1 MGVDSTRKQGLIGLI
16 WQILLFAVS
25 SFFLCGVLPYQLF
38 NGRFKASHILFVFFW
53 IWVWHSAYKK
63 LFPKKDA
70 PTIEQPEIPQSHSPL
85 SHSAAQT
92 SPIEITHII
101 THINEPIYERKQ
113 VMAKNVLEIDDGSF
127 EAEVLQERTP
137 VLVDFW
143 APWSQ
148 PCRVIGPVVEELSVK
163 YGDKI
168 KFKKCNVDDNPI
180 TSSQYGIISV
190 PTLFFFKDGKVFN
203 QVVGTVAKSK
213 LEDMINNVLV
223 CAGLSTE
230 VQVRHQF
237 DQTACPNEQA
247 TDISKLKN
255 LLDLGLITQEHF
267 EKRKAEI

>member
-70 PTIEQPEIPQSHSPL
+70 PTIEQPEMPQSHSSL

-92 SPIEITHII
+92 SPIEITQPDQEKNGQGYIPSRSDLFEKPLQ
-101 THINEPIYERKQ
+101 NEGES
-113 VMAKNVLEIDDGSF
+113 VENH
-127 EAEVLQERTP
+127 
-137 VLVDFW
+137 LV
-143 APWSQ
+143 S
-148 PCRVIGPVVEELSVK
+148 
-163 YGDKI
+163 
-168 KFKKCNVDDNPI
+168 
-180 TSSQYGIISV
+180 
-190 PTLFFFKDGKVFN
+190 
-203 QVVGTVAKSK
+203 
-213 LEDMINNVLV
+213 
-223 CAGLSTE
+223 AGLSTG
-230 VQVRHQF
+230 VQVGHQF
-237 DQTACPNEQA
+237 DQTACPNGQA